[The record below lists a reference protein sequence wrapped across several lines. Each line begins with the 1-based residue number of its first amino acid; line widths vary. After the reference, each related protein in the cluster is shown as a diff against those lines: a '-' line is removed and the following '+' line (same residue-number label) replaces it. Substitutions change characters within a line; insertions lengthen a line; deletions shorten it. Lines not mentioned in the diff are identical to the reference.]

1 MANENE
7 DRTQEQHEREELP
20 RRNPGAHWT
29 GPSGEHVEV
38 PVTPRTLT
46 NIRNWGRV
54 IQ

>member
-1 MANENE
+1 MTSGHVPCDEE
-7 DRTQEQHEREELP
+7 ECIHSLPQRT
-20 RRNPGAHWT
+20 PGAHWT